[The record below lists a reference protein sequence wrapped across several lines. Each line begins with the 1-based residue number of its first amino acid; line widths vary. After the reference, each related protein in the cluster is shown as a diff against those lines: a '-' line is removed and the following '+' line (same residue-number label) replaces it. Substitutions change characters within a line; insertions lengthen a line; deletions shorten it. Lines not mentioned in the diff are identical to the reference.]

1 VGRGAPQLQGVISGT
16 RSPVAA
22 ALAWSHPREG
32 VVATVAETTLLG
44 RIASSYPAA
53 NSMTPV
59 ALIRK

>member
-1 VGRGAPQLQGVISGT
+1 MGRGAPQVQGVISGT
-16 RSPVAA
+16 RSPVGA

-32 VVATVAETTLLG
+32 VVTTVVETMLLG
-44 RIASSYPAA
+44 RIASLYPAA